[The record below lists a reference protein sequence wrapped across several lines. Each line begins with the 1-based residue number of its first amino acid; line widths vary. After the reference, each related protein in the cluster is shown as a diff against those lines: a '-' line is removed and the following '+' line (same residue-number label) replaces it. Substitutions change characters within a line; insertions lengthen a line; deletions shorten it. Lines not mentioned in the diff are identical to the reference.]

1 MPKVE
6 RAIITA
12 AGFGSRMNPITLDTP
27 KPLVPV
33 NGKPM
38 IETTIDA
45 LRKQGIYEIYVIVG
59 YLKEKFEYLTE
70 KYPGLEL
77 IENPDY
83 ETANSISSLY
93 AAREH
98 LANSIVLDGD
108 QIIYNDAVFAPEF
121 ERSGYNASYKEDG
134 VPEWLAEID
143 ENGIIQKVSIEG
155 AEKGWAISGIC
166 RWTEEDAK
174 KLARHLEIE
183 FKEKNNR
190 DIYWDAIALW
200 VYPDEYELGIFVQEK
215 LSDVVEVDSLEE
227 LAEID
232 AYYKKY
238 IQKTKTE
245 NEKIV

>member
-12 AGFGSRMNPITLDTP
+12 AGFGSRMNPVTLNTP

-45 LRKQGIYEIYVIVG
+45 LRKQGICEIYVIVG

-70 KYPGLEL
+70 KYPGVSL

-83 ETANSISSLY
+83 ATANSISSLY

-108 QIIYNDAVFAPEF
+108 QIIYNDSVFAPEF
-121 ERSGYNASYKEDG
+121 ERSGYNASWKEDG
-134 VPEWLAEID
+134 VPEWLAEVD
-143 ENGIIQKVSIEG
+143 EKGVIKKVTIEG

-166 RWTEEDAK
+166 RWTEADAK

-190 DIYWDAIALW
+190 DIYWDAVALW
-200 VYPDEYELGIFVQEK
+200 LYPEEYELGIFVQEK
-215 LSDVVEVDSLEE
+215 LSDVVEIDSIEE
-227 LAEID
+227 LAQID
-232 AYYKKY
+232 PYYKKFV
-238 IQKTKTE
+238 E
-245 NEKIV
+245 

>member
-1 MPKVE
+1 MPRVE

-12 AGFGSRMNPITLDTP
+12 AGFGSRMNPVTLDTP

-38 IETTIDA
+38 IETTIEA
-45 LRKQGIYEIYVIVG
+45 LRKQGINEIYVIVG
-59 YLKEKFEYLTE
+59 YLKEKFGYLID
-70 KYPGLEL
+70 KYPGLSL

-108 QIIYNDAVFAPEF
+108 QIIYNDSVFAPDF
-121 ERSGYNASYKEDG
+121 ERSGYNASYMEDG
-134 VPEWLAEID
+134 VPEWLAEVD
-143 ENGIIQKVSIEG
+143 ENGIITKVTIEG
-155 AEKGWAISGIC
+155 AEKGWAISGIS

-190 DIYWDAIALW
+190 DIYWDALALW
-200 VYPDEYELGIFVQEK
+200 VYPDEYELGVFVQEK
-215 LSDVVEVDSLEE
+215 LSDVVEIDSLEE
-227 LAEID
+227 LAGID
-232 AYYKKY
+232 PVYKKY
-238 IQKTKTE
+238 I
-245 NEKIV
+245 

>member
-1 MPKVE
+1 MELKKDYE
-6 RAIITA
+6 DENRGLRIDFL
-12 AGFGSRMNPITLDTP
+12 GNRFKL
-27 KPLVPV
+27 
-33 NGKPM
+33 
-38 IETTIDA
+38 TT
-45 LRKQGIYEIYVIVG
+45 K
-59 YLKEKFEYLTE
+59 KEHKEYYQ
-70 KYPGLEL
+70 KL

-183 FKEKNNR
+183 FKEMLTS
-190 DIYWDAIALW
+190 W
-200 VYPDEYELGIFVQEK
+200 
-215 LSDVVEVDSLEE
+215 
-227 LAEID
+227 
-232 AYYKKY
+232 
-238 IQKTKTE
+238 
-245 NEKIV
+245 

>member
-108 QIIYNDAVFAPEF
+108 QIIYNDSVFAPEF

-166 RWTEEDAK
+166 RWTEEDAN
-174 KLARHLEIE
+174 KLFIRCIYFCQFFQTIHFYNIRKFFLNKYSQFVFIRIYPQSNCVPIYVTVIFF
-183 FKEKNNR
+183 FKLYFQYSRNNC
-190 DIYWDAIALW
+190 
-200 VYPDEYELGIFVQEK
+200 
-215 LSDVVEVDSLEE
+215 
-227 LAEID
+227 
-232 AYYKKY
+232 
-238 IQKTKTE
+238 T
-245 NEKIV
+245 

>member
-1 MPKVE
+1 MPRVE

-12 AGFGSRMNPITLDTP
+12 AGFGSRMHPVTLDTP

-33 NGKPM
+33 CGKPM

-45 LRKQGIYEIYVIVG
+45 LRKQGIYEIYVVVG
-59 YLKEKFEYLTE
+59 YLKEKFAYLPQ
-70 KYPGLEL
+70 KYPGLAL

-83 ETANSISSLY
+83 ATANSISSLY
-93 AAREH
+93 AARKH
-98 LANSIVLDGD
+98 LENSIVLDGD
-108 QIIYNDAVFAPEF
+108 QIIHNDSVFAPEF

-143 ENGIIQKVSIEG
+143 ENGILKKVTIAG

-166 RWTEEDAK
+166 RWTAADAK

-190 DIYWDAIALW
+190 DIYWDAVALW
-200 VYPDEYELGIFVQEK
+200 LYPDEYELGIFVQEK
-215 LSDVVEVDSLEE
+215 LSDVVEIDSIEE

-232 AYYKKY
+232 PYYKKY
-238 IQKTKTE
+238 I
-245 NEKIV
+245 NH

>member
-59 YLKEKFEYLTE
+59 YLKETFEYLTE

-143 ENGIIQKVSIEG
+143 ENGIIKKVSIEG

-232 AYYKKY
+232 SYYKKY
-238 IQKTKTE
+238 IQK
-245 NEKIV
+245 N

>member
-1 MPKVE
+1 MPRVE

-12 AGFGSRMNPITLDTP
+12 AGFGSRMNPVTLDTP

-45 LRKQGIYEIYVIVG
+45 LRKQGICEIYVIVG

-83 ETANSISSLY
+83 KTANSISSLY
-93 AAREH
+93 AARAH

-108 QIIYNDAVFAPEF
+108 QIIYNDSVFAPEF

-143 ENGIIQKVSIEG
+143 EKGIIQKVTIEG

-190 DIYWDAIALW
+190 DIYWDAVALW
-200 VYPDEYELGIFVQEK
+200 IYPHEYELGIFVQEK

-232 AYYKKY
+232 PYYKKY
-238 IQKTKTE
+238 IS
-245 NEKIV
+245 

>member
-1 MPKVE
+1 MARVE

-12 AGFGSRMNPITLDTP
+12 AGFGSRMNPVTLDTP
-27 KPLVPV
+27 KPLVSV

-38 IETTIDA
+38 IETTIEA
-45 LRKQGIYEIYVIVG
+45 LRKQGICEIYVIVG

-70 KYPGLEL
+70 KYPGLKL

-83 ETANSISSLY
+83 KTANSISSLY
-93 AAREH
+93 AAREY

-121 ERSGYNASYKEDG
+121 ERSGYNASYMDDG

-143 ENGIIQKVSIEG
+143 ENGIIKKVNIEG
-155 AEKGWAISGIC
+155 TGKGWAISGIC

-190 DIYWDAIALW
+190 DVYWDAIALW
-200 VYPDEYELGIFVQEK
+200 IYPQEYELGVFVQEK
-215 LSDVVEVDSLEE
+215 LSDVVEVDSLKE

-232 AYYKKY
+232 PYYKKY
-238 IQKTKTE
+238 L
-245 NEKIV
+245 

>member
-59 YLKEKFEYLTE
+59 YLKEKFGYLTE

-83 ETANSISSLY
+83 
-93 AAREH
+93 
-98 LANSIVLDGD
+98 
-108 QIIYNDAVFAPEF
+108 
-121 ERSGYNASYKEDG
+121 
-134 VPEWLAEID
+134 
-143 ENGIIQKVSIEG
+143 
-155 AEKGWAISGIC
+155 
-166 RWTEEDAK
+166 
-174 KLARHLEIE
+174 
-183 FKEKNNR
+183 
-190 DIYWDAIALW
+190 
-200 VYPDEYELGIFVQEK
+200 
-215 LSDVVEVDSLEE
+215 
-227 LAEID
+227 
-232 AYYKKY
+232 
-238 IQKTKTE
+238 
-245 NEKIV
+245 

>member
-1 MPKVE
+1 MPRVE

-12 AGFGSRMNPITLDTP
+12 AGFGSRMNPVTLDTP

-45 LRKQGIYEIYVIVG
+45 LRKQGICEIYVVVG
-59 YLKEKFEYLTE
+59 YLKEKFEYLTK
-70 KYPGLEL
+70 KYPGLKL
-77 IENPDY
+77 VENPDF

-93 AAREH
+93 AAREY

-108 QIIYNDAVFAPEF
+108 QIIYNDAVFAPDF

-134 VPEWLAEID
+134 VPEWLAEIN
-143 ENGIIQKVSIEG
+143 EEGILTKVTIEG
-155 AEKGWAISGIC
+155 GEKGWAISGIC
-166 RWTEEDAK
+166 RWTAEDAK

-190 DIYWDAIALW
+190 DIYWDAVALW
-200 VYPDEYELGIFVQEK
+200 IYPNEYELGIFVQDK

-227 LAEID
+227 LAQID
-232 AYYKKY
+232 PFYKKY
-238 IQKTKTE
+238 I
-245 NEKIV
+245 

>member
-238 IQKTKTE
+238 LQKD
-245 NEKIV
+245 